1 MTRQQTVRV
10 IRRQTEPIPDE
21 PHRVLP
27 PQPPGEPKPAL
38 DAYVLIALWHRARLN
53 RDLPTARALL
63 AELERLA
70 ERPKP
75 RRGGERDRFDSVHE

>member
-1 MTRQQTVRV
+1 M
-10 IRRQTEPIPDE
+10 IHRQTHKVVRRPSEPIE
-21 PHRVLP
+21 AEAHRVLP
-27 PQPPGEPKPAL
+27 PQPAGGPKHAL
-38 DAYVLIALWHRARLN
+38 YAYVLIALWQRAKMLG
-53 RDLPTARALL
+53 DLPTARALL